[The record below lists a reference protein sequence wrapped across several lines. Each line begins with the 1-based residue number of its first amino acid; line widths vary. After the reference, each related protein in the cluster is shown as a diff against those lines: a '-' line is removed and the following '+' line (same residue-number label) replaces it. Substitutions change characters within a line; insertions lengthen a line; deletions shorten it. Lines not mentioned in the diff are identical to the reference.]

1 MRNVLLTLLLSG
13 IMTAAFA
20 DNQNEICSSDPM
32 RETIANMI
40 SHETPFT
47 EFDLEGIVSIQFMVD
62 DQHVIHVKGISGG
75 NTFLI
80 NHVLTSL
87 QNKVLHC
94 DCVNAGTLYTL
105 KLQYVQ
111 YS

>member
-1 MRNVLLTLLLSG
+1 MRNVLLTFLLCGMLA
-13 IMTAAFA
+13 TAHA
-20 DNQNEICSSDPM
+20 DNQDDVCSNDPM
-32 RETIANMI
+32 RETIADMI

-47 EFDLEGIVSIQFMVD
+47 EFDLEGVVSIQFVVD

-80 NHVLTSL
+80 DHVLTSL
-87 QNKVLHC
+87 QNKILNC
-94 DCVNAGTLYTL
+94 DCVNIGTVYTL